1 MGRDKT
7 KKIEELNDDDAIRQR
22 ESSLALNIKE
32 HMKIA
37 DEVFNENKGENEEQN
52 ENTKGTLEMNIKEND
67 NTKNEEK
74 D

>member
-37 DEVFNENKGENEEQN
+37 DEVFNDNKDENEEQN

-67 NTKNEEK
+67 NNKNKEK

>member
-7 KKIEELNDDDAIRQR
+7 KKIEDDAIRQR

-32 HMKIA
+32 HMKIV
-37 DEVFNENKGENEEQN
+37 DEVFNDNKGENEEQN

-67 NTKNEEK
+67 NNKNEEK